1 MAELAQV
8 RILDTSSEDNLA
20 LLYYLE
26 SDPRKIA
33 GVEHVRGIII
43 DLKGYS
49 GIDPIIVAG
58 TFPPT
63 TDYTVSLK
71 SSQSSSET
79 SPKLPFDSK
88 LSVVTR
94 AREGT
99 VLRMFQGRTT
109 KRWYLS
115 THKKIDGRK
124 SKWAGKFFGESFS
137 ERWGD
142 RPYEEYMDSRMCYI
156 YLLSLPDERLVS
168 HILSPELVLIGQF
181 LFGTEHRNLI
191 LAGRLAFEKDH
202 PSVSIQT
209 RVECSSIDE
218 LIRLAG
224 RESWKDSTGFLIT
237 NLWRNS
243 SKSSFSSESVDESLS
258 LSIPRMSGNVNFGDS
273 CIIDTASPSIVKV
286 FSNVENF
293 SFRLIPEEYV
303 RLRELRG
310 NEPTLQLRYLQLK
323 SADNES
329 DLQDF
334 KELFSE
340 KKDLFSQI
348 ERDYSKIV
356 KNLARLYHQRYVQ
369 RKFIEAPLEE
379 HVILENTRRE
389 YDHDLSLAENIQDVL
404 SGTRA
409 NYINT
414 IIRRMR
420 EEKKNC
426 KVE

>member
-1 MAELAQV
+1 
-8 RILDTSSEDNLA
+8 
-20 LLYYLE
+20 
-26 SDPRKIA
+26 
-33 GVEHVRGIII
+33 
-43 DLKGYS
+43 
-49 GIDPIIVAG
+49 
-58 TFPPT
+58 
-63 TDYTVSLK
+63 
-71 SSQSSSET
+71 
-79 SPKLPFDSK
+79 
-88 LSVVTR
+88 
-94 AREGT
+94 
-99 VLRMFQGRTT
+99 MFQGRTT

-124 SKWAGKFFGESFS
+124 SKWAGKFFGESFA

-142 RPYEEYMDSRMCYI
+142 RPYEEYMDSRVCYI
-156 YLLSLPDERLVS
+156 YLLSLPEERLVS
-168 HILSPELVLIGQF
+168 HILSPELMLIGQF
-181 LFGTEHRNLI
+181 LFGTDHRNLI
-191 LAGRLAFEKDH
+191 LAGRLSLEKDH

-209 RVECSSIDE
+209 RVECSSIEE
-218 LIRLAG
+218 LIELAG
-224 RESWKDSTGFLIT
+224 RESWKDSTGFLII
-237 NLWRNS
+237 NLGYFKKDS
-243 SKSSFSSESVDESLS
+243 SVLPQIPENLSKDSRGFLYIPLPFFFLDRSDSSDH
-258 LSIPRMSGNVNFGDS
+258 
-273 CIIDTASPSIVKV
+273 SPLILQEKDL
-286 FSNVENF
+286 

-323 SADNES
+323 STGDEN